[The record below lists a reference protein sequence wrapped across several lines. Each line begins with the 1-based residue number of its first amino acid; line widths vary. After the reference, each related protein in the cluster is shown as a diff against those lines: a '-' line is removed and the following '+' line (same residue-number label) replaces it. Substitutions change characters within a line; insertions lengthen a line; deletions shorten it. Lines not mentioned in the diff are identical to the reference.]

1 MQGAVR
7 CRFSADNSESSGP
20 ERTPRGGEGVRGRRH
35 GLVAVDDLLRGA
47 RFGSTACRT
56 RVLHDV
62 GQVLA
67 LAVEAR
73 DIGERVAVDGDQ
85 IGAGARGDDADLA
98 AALGQLDRQGEA
110 KETSARAV
118 ATAPVAFEMYMRAR
132 PPWTRTEDHAHM
144 LEGLRKA
151 GLPEG

>member
-1 MQGAVR
+1 M
-7 CRFSADNSESSGP
+7 
-20 ERTPRGGEGVRGRRH
+20 
-35 GLVAVDDLLRGA
+35 
-47 RFGSTACRT
+47 
-56 RVLHDV
+56 

-67 LAVEAR
+67 LAVEER

-110 KETSARAV
+110 KEASARAV